1 MMKKNIKGIAAVAV
15 ALVLVISAGAYMAD
29 HNLKATDGD
38 ENVVENMEEGENAG
52 NSAETETALVE
63 MASEDAPRE
72 EAAPEETTAD
82 ETAADETAADE
93 TTADETTAD
102 ETTADETTADDTKT
116 ADDADTSETEEAAEC
131 TEHVDE
137 DGDGLC
143 DKCGAEMPKDAE
155 KEAEEEKTVGTVK
168 ISSNVDASQPIEKGT
183 KITLT
188 ATTEGFKGGTIHY
201 QWMRTQDGSTWENIE
216 GANSSKYT
224 FEMNEDNNGY
234 QWKVRVT
241 LED

>member
-15 ALVLVISAGAYMAD
+15 ALALVITAGAYMAD

-52 NSAETETALVE
+52 NAAETETALVE
-63 MASEDAPRE
+63 MASEDATSD
-72 EAAPEETTAD
+72 EATPEETT
-82 ETAADETAADE
+82 TDE
-93 TTADETTAD
+93 TTDDETTTEETTAE

-137 DGDGLC
+137 DGDGVC
-143 DKCGAEMPKDAE
+143 DKCGAEIATE
-155 KEAEEEKTVGTVK
+155 EAEEEIEKKTVGTVK